1 MKATDLSEVRSRGV
15 AVAERQRLA
24 EDVAEAAR
32 LLAPMWP
39 LEGFIAVN
47 PLDGLL
53 ERGFEAAV
61 REAGRWLPV
70 CGYPSP
76 AFMKAAHDAGRV
88 TDADLAAVLAE
99 RHPDGAP
106 GLAALHAW
114 LERPA
119 AAVDAPGCA
128 VRQGGVTASG
138 VVDDRVAA
146 FCAAFTDEGAA
157 GWALG
162 GRTTGLYRCW
172 RTAAVH
178 DPLLRRHGLRS
189 AADLPADPEDAIL
202 EALARLGVPQG
213 RRVDELRVRLAR
225 LPGWGSYARWRQDWA
240 GPDVSSPPLG
250 LVDLL
255 AVRLSYEVLLGD
267 TAGAVSVPAGD
278 SDAAWKTLAA
288 IWLEAHE
295 RRYRDELLGRLDA
308 QPASQGSGA
317 ARAQLVFCIDA
328 RSERLRRHLEAL
340 GPYATYGFAG
350 FFGFPVAVAG
360 LGERDATPRCPVLMR
375 PEATVRERPAPDGA
389 AAGHMRLRERLAAW
403 HTAWRA
409 AKSTPG
415 AAFALVEMLGWWLW
429 PAAIL
434 RTAWPRL
441 AREAAAPTVLDAADT
456 GGLPLE
462 ARIRFAEA
470 ALSTMGLTR
479 DFAPLVV
486 LCGHRGRT
494 AANPHAA
501 SLDCGACAGA
511 PGGPSARVAAA
522 ALNAPDVRS
531 ALAERGIRVSRD
543 TWFVAAEHTTTTD
556 AVAILDHHLI
566 PERFHAQLAR
576 LTTDLA
582 TAGARCAAERV
593 EGLPGA
599 PAIRSGRVVAAHLAR
614 RAADWAQL
622 RPEWGLARNAAFVV
636 GPRSLTAGVDL
647 AGRVFLHSYAP
658 ELDPDASLLEGILA
672 GPVVVAQW
680 INAQYY
686 FSSVDPDVFGAGDK
700 TLHNPVGGIGVLCG
714 DGRDLRIGLPW
725 QSVAVGKRLYHDP
738 LRLLVVVQAP
748 LDRLD
753 AVIARNT
760 AFGRLVEGQWLHL
773 AARSDEAATW
783 HVRRQGA
790 WQPWLADA
798 ARWGKAS
805 GGVGA

>member
-1 MKATDLSEVRSRGV
+1 MEATDLSDVRSRGV
-15 AVAERQRLA
+15 ATADRRRLA

-47 PLDGLL
+47 PLVGLL
-53 ERGFEAAV
+53 ERGFEVAV
-61 REAGRWLPV
+61 DEAGRWLPV

-99 RHPDGAP
+99 RHLDGAA

-114 LERPA
+114 LERPEPPVALA
-119 AAVDAPGCA
+119 APDM
-128 VRQGGVTASG
+128 
-138 VVDDRVAA
+138 VDDRVAV
-146 FCAAFTDEGAA
+146 FCAAFTDDGAA
-157 GWALG
+157 GWALE
-162 GRTTGLYRCW
+162 GRAAGLYRCW

-178 DPLLRRHGLRS
+178 DPLLRRRGLRS

-202 EALARLGVPQG
+202 DALARLGVPPA
-213 RRVDELRVRLAR
+213 RRVDELRARLAR
-225 LPGWGSYARWRQDWA
+225 LPGWGGHARWRRDWA
-240 GPDVSSPPLG
+240 GADASSPPLG
-250 LVDLL
+250 LSDLL

-267 TAGAVSVPAGD
+267 TAGAVSVPAVD
-278 SDAAWKTLAA
+278 PDAPREPLAV
-288 IWLEAHE
+288 IWLEAYE
-295 RRYRDELLGRLDA
+295 RHYRDELLGRLTA
-308 QPASQGSGA
+308 RPRGSDFGIP
-317 ARAQLVFCIDA
+317 RAQLVFCIDA
-328 RSERLRRHLEAL
+328 RSERLRRRLEAL

-360 LGERDATPRCPVLMR
+360 LGERDATARCPVLI
-375 PEATVRERPAPDGA
+375 PPQATVRERPAPNGVAA
-389 AAGHMRLRERLAAW
+389 AAGYLRRRGRLAAW
-403 HTAWRA
+403 HAAWRS

-415 AAFALVEMLGWWLW
+415 AAFALVDMLGWWLW

-441 AREAAAPTVLDAADT
+441 ARDAAPPTLLDAAHG
-456 GGLPLE
+456 GGLSLE
-462 ARIRFAEA
+462 ERVCLAEA
-470 ALSTMGLTR
+470 ALVTMGLTAN
-479 DFAPLVV
+479 FAPLVV

-531 ALAERGIRVSRD
+531 ALAERGICVPRD

-566 PERFHAQLAR
+566 PERFHAHLAR

-582 TAGARCAAERV
+582 TAGARCAAERIAS
-593 EGLPGA
+593 LPGA
-599 PAIRSGRVVAAHLAR
+599 PVIRRGRGVAAHLAR

-647 AGRVFLHSYAP
+647 EGRVFLHSYAP
-658 ELDPDASLLEGILA
+658 ELDPEGTALEGILA

-686 FSSVDPDVFGAGDK
+686 FSSVDPEVFGAGDK

-714 DGRDLRIGLPW
+714 EGRDLRTGLPW
-725 QSVAVGKRLYHDP
+725 QSVAVGKKLYHEP
-738 LRLLVVVQAP
+738 MRLLVIVQAP

-760 AFGRLVEGQWLHL
+760 AFGLLVEGQWLQVV
-773 AARSDEAATW
+773 ARSDEAAGW
-783 HVRRQGA
+783 RVRRQGA
-790 WQPWLADA
+790 WQPWLPA
-798 ARWGKAS
+798 ATH
-805 GGVGA
+805 GGQA